1 MTPTL
6 DATTEKRQLGIKMIA
21 HLESLPRPRNW
32 QVTREFVLSQN
43 KNLSYQDHKFIEQV
57 NEERKHLLK
66 DTGAS
71 KSGDSRYLLSMP
83 DFIYAAIIAIDK
95 DLQDD
100 LNNPNKKASTKTWQ
114 QVAEAFPMYKVARK
128 I

>member
-1 MTPTL
+1 MPTI
-6 DATTEKRQLGIKMIA
+6 DAIREKRELGIKMIA
-21 HLESLPRPRNW
+21 HIESLPRPQKW

-71 KSGDSRYLLSMP
+71 KTGDSRYLMSMP
-83 DFIYAAIIAIDK
+83 DFIYGALIAIDT
-95 DLQDD
+95 DLQDE
-100 LNNPNKKASTKTWQ
+100 LNNPDKNISSKMWQ
-114 QVAEAFPMYKVARK
+114 KLANAFPMYKVARK
-128 I
+128 V